1 MMCFSQMKTVVSPWA
16 VSICL
21 RLLSWLHLIYVPFVC
36 RPDLLLLDG
45 KNFIVTWVKSLIFAN
60 VKESM
65 FYPHKMQCCNP
76 HNSLQRPLRSVLV

>member
-1 MMCFSQMKTVVSPWA
+1 MMCFSQMKTVMSPWA

-60 VKESM
+60 VRIHVLLSQNAM
-65 FYPHKMQCCNP
+65 
-76 HNSLQRPLRSVLV
+76 LQSS